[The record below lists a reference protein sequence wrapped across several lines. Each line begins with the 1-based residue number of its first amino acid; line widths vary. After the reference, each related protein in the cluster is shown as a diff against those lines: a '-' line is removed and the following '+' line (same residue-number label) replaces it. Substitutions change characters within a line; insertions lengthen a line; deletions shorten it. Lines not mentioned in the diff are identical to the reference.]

1 MAQRFWPLDKGRK
14 ITSPF
19 GPREGGFHYG
29 VDFGRDGGSGGMP
42 VYAIQSGTVI
52 HAGAAQGYGGPDP
65 CGWLVIDSDDSEGSG
80 CLEYGHIRRLPSIK
94 VGTRVTAGQQ
104 IAVINPDPK
113 TNGGTAPHLH
123 LSDMPGAYNPAAK
136 QNPLVR
142 LVSGG
147 AMEPQP
153 NPAQTKKENPLSLNA
168 SRPDFNEYPLW
179 SPNNEPRNGTKVD
192 LFLLHTEEGGGVKD
206 GADRLARWMQN
217 PSVGVSYH
225 YTVSQDPTDNGVTV
239 VDVTDTDR
247 ASWSALSANR
257 RSINLVFAGSK
268 AGWTR
273 EQWLR
278 QSRAIDVAAYIAAQD
293 CAKYGIA
300 KRVLKPPYSAPGGV
314 SDHRYVTKYLKDG
327 NHGDVGGPMSAPWTG
342 FPWDVF
348 EAAFLRHTG
357 AVTPPA
363 LPPFVPSVT
372 PPKPP
377 GVVVDQLT
385 ARWNCLGGQT
395 MVEALAEMRD
405 KVMGTDDR
413 RKEGYR

>member
-1 MAQRFWPLDKGRK
+1 VAQRFWPLDEGRK

-65 CGWLVIDSDDSEGSG
+65 CGWLVIDSSDSEGSG
-80 CLEYGHIRRLPSIK
+80 CLEYGHIRRLPNIN

-136 QNPLVR
+136 QNPLIR

-147 AMEPQP
+147 AMEPSP
-153 NPAQTKKENPLSLNA
+153 NQAKKKKENPLPLNT

-179 SPNNEPRNGTKVD
+179 SPNNEPRNGTKID

-239 VDVTDTDR
+239 VNVTDTDR
-247 ASWSALSANR
+247 AAWSALSANR

-273 EQWLR
+273 DQWLL
-278 QSRAIDVAAYIAAQD
+278 QSRAIDVAAYLAAQD

-314 SDHRYVTKYLKDG
+314 SDHRYVTKYLRDG
-327 NHGDVGGPMSAPWTG
+327 THGDVGGPMSAPWTG

-348 EAAFLRHTG
+348 EDAFLRHAGIT
-357 AVTPPA
+357 APVTPPVTPPA
-363 LPPFVPSVT
+363 AT
-372 PPKPP
+372 PKPV
-377 GVVVDQLT
+377 GTVEDQLT
-385 ARWNCLGGQT
+385 LRWNCLGGQT
-395 MVEALAEMRD
+395 VVEALAEMRD
-405 KVMGTDDR
+405 KVLGTNDR
-413 RKEGYR
+413 NKDGVK